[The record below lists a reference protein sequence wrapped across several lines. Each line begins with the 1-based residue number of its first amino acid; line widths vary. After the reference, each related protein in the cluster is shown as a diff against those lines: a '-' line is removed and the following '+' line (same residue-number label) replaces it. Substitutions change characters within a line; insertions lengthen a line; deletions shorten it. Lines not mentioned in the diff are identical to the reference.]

1 MPLSSDVKRIQ
12 VQLDNEKN
20 YELTDRGLINFLAE
34 ERMTQLAEIETR
46 SGEDYEIDP
55 EVWQRLIDVTEYLCK
70 LVDWFGGTVKPC
82 EVNLKKPNVRIEAK
96 KIGMVSLDGE
106 ETKEFFGVMSK
117 CDTFSIFCCTE
128 GGIALVADIYDV
140 YRKKQNE

>member
-1 MPLSSDVKRIQ
+1 M
-12 VQLDNEKN
+12 DNEKN
-20 YELTDRGLINFLAE
+20 YELTDHELINLLAE
-34 ERMTQLAEIETR
+34 ERMAQLAEIGAR

-70 LVDWFGGTVKPC
+70 LAAWFGGEVKPC
-82 EVNLKKPNVRIEAK
+82 EVDLKKPNVRIEAK

-106 ETKEFFGVMSK
+106 ETKEFFDVMGK

-140 YRKKQNE
+140 YRKRMASKQNE